1 MYKQVVGQM
10 GRVVLAQF
18 DKDEDLMEG
27 IHKVLRDQNIRTG
40 YVASIT
46 GALRTAKIQRFPENP
61 TPERATVTVNLDGPL
76 EVSGHGIIGI
86 VEAPEQ
92 GDKPFALSGNV
103 HGDPY
108 VHVHLT
114 VTNVKETICGH
125 LMKGGNLVN
134 SFHPVSHFTIFI
146 VEVVGAELQI
156 RCDAERGRAPYHFI
170 TEVAVANA

>member
-1 MYKQVVGQM
+1 MHKQVVGQL

-27 IHKVLRDQNIRTG
+27 IFKIVKDQKIRTG
-40 YVASIT
+40 YIASIT
-46 GALRTAKIQRFPENP
+46 GALRKARVQRFPENP
-61 TPERATVTVNLDGPL
+61 TPEVPTVTVDLPGPL

-92 GDKPFALSGNV
+92 GDRPFALSGNV
-103 HGDPY
+103 HGEPY

-114 VTNVKETICGH
+114 ATSVRETICGH
-125 LMKGGNLVN
+125 LMKGGSPVN

-146 VEVVGAELQI
+146 VEVLGAELQI
-156 RCDAERGRAPYHFI
+156 RCDEQNGRLAYHFI
-170 TEVAVANA
+170 TAA